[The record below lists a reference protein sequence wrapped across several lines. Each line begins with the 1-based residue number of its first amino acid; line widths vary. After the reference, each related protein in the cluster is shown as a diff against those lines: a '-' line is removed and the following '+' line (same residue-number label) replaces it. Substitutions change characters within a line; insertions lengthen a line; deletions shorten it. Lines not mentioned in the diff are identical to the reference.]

1 MVLSNDSCNYY
12 WSILTLFGLR
22 NQRLN
27 LNHAL
32 AYGVAAQG
40 MAFGIVM
47 DITYPFINY
56 MNFGMWVM
64 WSMGTF
70 LMIPL
75 VVITLAKANELF
87 RVSIGIPPERLV
99 PLDLRSENIPF
110 VSIHVPAYKEQ
121 PHVLETLRALSKLQY
136 TNYEVLVVINNTS
149 EEFYWKPI
157 EKVCQELGDKF
168 VFMNITCTGI

>member
-1 MVLSNDSCNYY
+1 
-12 WSILTLFGLR
+12 
-22 NQRLN
+22 
-27 LNHAL
+27 
-32 AYGVAAQG
+32 

-87 RVSIGIPPERLV
+87 RVSIGIPPERLACSFHLK
-99 PLDLRSENIPF
+99 P
-110 VSIHVPAYKEQ
+110 
-121 PHVLETLRALSKLQY
+121 
-136 TNYEVLVVINNTS
+136 
-149 EEFYWKPI
+149 WKNS
-157 EKVCQELGDKF
+157 GTF
-168 VFMNITCTGI
+168 TA